1 MHGDESFSQAGEDLI
16 VRFFFKSAGSARSPT
31 STLGQNDPIEL
42 SNTYYFYR
50 KGYRGVLVEPNV
62 SLCEKLR
69 AVRPED
75 TTLVAGIGATS
86 AKEADY
92 YIMSEPGLNTFSKEE
107 ADHQTEV
114 TKGRFSVK
122 EVIKMPLLNIN
133 DVMIKY
139 FRDAPTFLSVDTEGL
154 DLEIFKSTSTT
165 SDFPAQCHMRRDAGF
180 QHDQDDTRDS
190 RVHGEPGLRRPRRF
204 LREYRL
210 RRLEDPLNRGE
221 PGGQR
226 RGERFGISQ
235 SPRMSTDS
243 HARQGVIPSAAR
255 ASRGAPRGRSGKRNH
270 QLGALTSKSGR
281 LNQRPAL
288 SYAWG
293 GSHRTCN
300 CRTGASSGERRR
312 RSRFP

>member
-1 MHGDESFSQAGEDLI
+1 MSIDRKRFLETTGWAAAGAALGALGRGLLPRSPAGEGGSSPPPGAPIVRQSPALPTIPSPSDQVHGDESFSQAGEDLI
-16 VRFFFKSAGSARSPT
+16 VRFFFQVRGIGKITYLDIGA
-31 STLGQNDPIEL
+31 NDPIEL

-50 KGYRGVLVEPNV
+50 RGYRGVLVEPNV

-92 YIMSEPGLNTFSKEE
+92 YIMSQPGLNTFSKEE

-154 DLEIFKSTSTT
+154 DLEILKSINYERFRPNVICAETLVSSTSK
-165 SDFPAQCHMRRDAGF
+165 M
-180 QHDQDDTRDS
+180 
-190 RVHGEPGLRRPRRF
+190 
-204 LREYRL
+204 
-210 RRLEDPLNRGE
+210 
-221 PGGQR
+221 
-226 RGERFGISQ
+226 
-235 SPRMSTDS
+235 
-243 HARQGVIPSAAR
+243 IPEIPEFM
-255 ASRGAPRGRSGKRNH
+255 ASRGYVAR
-270 QLGALTSKSGR
+270 
-281 LNQRPAL
+281 
-288 SYAWG
+288 G
-293 GSHRTCN
+293 GSFVNTVFVD
-300 CRTGASSGERRR
+300 SKIL
-312 RSRFP
+312 